1 MSHHLG
7 TPLNPSVAQVLAALA
22 YHHTHQTS
30 FPSLTAPEHPA
41 RTVYVLGTPL
51 NPSVA
56 QVLAALA
63 YHHPHQT
70 VPFMKALLS
79 TAAHIMKVTERSGLE
94 RLISNNTV
102 CLGCQICYIVAG

>member
-1 MSHHLG
+1 MRIWIRIRVWIRNSPALEHPSRTVLCPPYLG

-22 YHHTHQTS
+22 YQTS
-30 FPSLTAPEHPA
+30 FSSLTAPEHPA

-63 YHHPHQT
+63 YHLLELSY
-70 VPFMKALLS
+70 VPP
-79 TAAHIMKVTERSGLE
+79 I
-94 RLISNNTV
+94 
-102 CLGCQICYIVAG
+102 